1 MNKFKLVLKEP
12 LRIFYFIQG
21 HILWFIH
28 KHAILKFL
36 ERSVECNKCYRSG
49 FCVHCGCE
57 IGPMFMSS
65 IKCKKDVVEQDS

>member
-1 MNKFKLVLKEP
+1 MNKFKLALKEP
-12 LRIFYFIQG
+12 LRIFYFMQG

-28 KHAILKFL
+28 KHAILRFL
-36 ERSVECNKCYRSG
+36 EKSNECNKCYTTG

-65 IKCKKDVVEQDS
+65 IKCNKNVVEQDS